1 MFKLIKDP
9 VHGYIEVS
17 EDELKVIDT
26 YAVQRLRRITQLPF
40 VYLVYPGARHSRFDH
55 SLGCMYLAGEFA
67 KSLGLDEY
75 RRKVMRLAG
84 LLHDIGHAPYSHLF
98 ETLLEESGSSHE
110 LMTARILREDE
121 ELAEAIEECG
131 VSVKDVL
138 EVLEGEAPESTVIS
152 GPIDADKLDFLL
164 RDAYF
169 TGAPY
174 GLIDVRR
181 IILRSRL
188 MNGKLAVNINAV
200 GAVEEMAL
208 ARYQN
213 FMNIYFH
220 HTARAAQILFL
231 SGARIMDDV
240 SRLSE
245 LSVREYLGLD
255 DYVVWCAMKS
265 DERTS
270 WIIDRIERRK
280 IPKMAFELRLREE
293 DVPREVLEHPEE
305 AAERKKQG
313 ASEEKPRVGDILVEA
328 GAVSLR
334 DVEEAANEQA
344 KGDEKPLGEIL
355 VRKGKAEAKEVAK
368 ALQKQKSPDVP
379 KAKSPDLDATV
390 KVGTARL
397 DSLINY
403 VGELV
408 IAEAMVSQDSLI
420 QSSTDHHLKNHFA
433 SLILHQ
439 MNHI

>member
-17 EDELKVIDT
+17 GDELRVIDT

-67 KSLGLDEY
+67 KSLRLDEY
-75 RRKVMRLAG
+75 RRKVVRLAG

-121 ELAEAIEECG
+121 ELAEMIERCD
-131 VSVKDVL
+131 VSLRDVL
-138 EVLEGEAPESTVIS
+138 EVLEGGAPESTVIS

-188 MNGKLAVNINAV
+188 MNGKLAVNVNAV
-200 GAVEEMAL
+200 GAIEEMAL

-213 FMNIYFH
+213 FVNIYFH
-220 HTARAAQILFL
+220 HTVRAAQILFL
-231 SGARIMDDV
+231 SGARILDDL

-245 LSVREYLGLD
+245 LSIPEYLSLD
-255 DYVVWCAMKS
+255 DYTIWCAMKS
-265 DERTS
+265 NDKTR
-270 WIIDRIERRK
+270 WIIDRIERRRV
-280 IPKMAFELRLREE
+280 PKVAFELRLREE
-293 DVPREVLEHPEE
+293 DIPREVLEDPEE
-305 AAERKKQG
+305 VVERIALLAGIPENRVWIDTPYITSLPFREGGRILFYEDLYGELKPVDYSSPLLEFTSRIYGIIRVYTDQELLDQVRR
-313 ASEEKPRVGDILVEA
+313 ASEKYF
-328 GAVSLR
+328 
-334 DVEEAANEQA
+334 
-344 KGDEKPLGEIL
+344 GE
-355 VRKGKAEAKEVAK
+355 G
-368 ALQKQKSPDVP
+368 
-379 KAKSPDLDATV
+379 
-390 KVGTARL
+390 
-397 DSLINY
+397 
-403 VGELV
+403 
-408 IAEAMVSQDSLI
+408 
-420 QSSTDHHLKNHFA
+420 
-433 SLILHQ
+433 
-439 MNHI
+439 

>member
-17 EDELKVIDT
+17 GDELRVIDT

-67 KSLGLDEY
+67 KSLGLDDY

-110 LMTARILREDE
+110 LMTARILREDD
-121 ELAEAIEECG
+121 ELAEAIEGCG

-138 EVLEGEAPESTVIS
+138 EVLEGETPESTVIS

-188 MNGKLAVNINAV
+188 MNGKLAVNVNAV

-213 FMNIYFH
+213 FVNIYFH

-245 LSVREYLGLD
+245 LSVREYLSLD
-255 DYVVWCAMKS
+255 DYTIWCAMKS
-265 DERTS
+265 DERTR
-270 WIIDRIERRK
+270 WIIDRIERRR
-280 IPKMAFELRLREE
+280 IPKVAFELRLKEE
-293 DVPREVLEHPEE
+293 EVPREVLEDPEE
-305 AAERKKQG
+305 VVERIASLARVPENRVWIDTPYITSLPFKESGKILFYEDFYG
-313 ASEEKPRVGDILVEA
+313 ELKPVDYSSPLLEFTSKIYGIIRVYTDREFLDRVRRASEKYF
-328 GAVSLR
+328 
-334 DVEEAANEQA
+334 
-344 KGDEKPLGEIL
+344 GE
-355 VRKGKAEAKEVAK
+355 G
-368 ALQKQKSPDVP
+368 
-379 KAKSPDLDATV
+379 
-390 KVGTARL
+390 
-397 DSLINY
+397 
-403 VGELV
+403 
-408 IAEAMVSQDSLI
+408 
-420 QSSTDHHLKNHFA
+420 
-433 SLILHQ
+433 
-439 MNHI
+439 

>member
-1 MFKLIKDP
+1 MGPMFKLIKDP

-280 IPKMAFELRLREE
+280 IPKVAFELRLREE

-305 AAERKKQG
+305 AVEKVASLARVPENRVWIDTPYITSLPFKESGKMLFYEDLYG
-313 ASEEKPRVGDILVEA
+313 ELKPVDYSSPLLEFTSKIYGIIRVYTDREFLDRVRRASEKYFG
-328 GAVSLR
+328 GS
-334 DVEEAANEQA
+334 
-344 KGDEKPLGEIL
+344 
-355 VRKGKAEAKEVAK
+355 
-368 ALQKQKSPDVP
+368 
-379 KAKSPDLDATV
+379 
-390 KVGTARL
+390 
-397 DSLINY
+397 
-403 VGELV
+403 
-408 IAEAMVSQDSLI
+408 
-420 QSSTDHHLKNHFA
+420 
-433 SLILHQ
+433 
-439 MNHI
+439 

>member
-17 EDELKVIDT
+17 GDELRVIDT

-67 KSLGLDEY
+67 KSLGLDDY

-110 LMTARILREDE
+110 LMTARILREDD
-121 ELAEAIEECG
+121 ELAEAIEGCG

-138 EVLEGEAPESTVIS
+138 EVLEGETPESTVIS

-188 MNGKLAVNINAV
+188 MNGKLAVNVNAV

-213 FMNIYFH
+213 FVNIYFH

-245 LSVREYLGLD
+245 LSVREYLSLD
-255 DYVVWCAMKS
+255 DYTIWCAMKS
-265 DERTS
+265 DERTR
-270 WIIDRIERRK
+270 WIIDRIERRR
-280 IPKMAFELRLREE
+280 IPKVAFELRLKEE
-293 DVPREVLEHPEE
+293 EVPREVLEDPEE
-305 AAERKKQG
+305 VVERIASLARVPENRVWIDTPYITSLPFKESGKILFYEDFYG
-313 ASEEKPRVGDILVEA
+313 ELKPVDYSSPLLEFTSRIYGIIRVYTDREFLDRVRRASEKYF
-328 GAVSLR
+328 
-334 DVEEAANEQA
+334 
-344 KGDEKPLGEIL
+344 GE
-355 VRKGKAEAKEVAK
+355 G
-368 ALQKQKSPDVP
+368 
-379 KAKSPDLDATV
+379 
-390 KVGTARL
+390 
-397 DSLINY
+397 
-403 VGELV
+403 
-408 IAEAMVSQDSLI
+408 
-420 QSSTDHHLKNHFA
+420 
-433 SLILHQ
+433 
-439 MNHI
+439 